1 MSRPSRRNRIFRP
14 RSRLG
19 IRYREHTQ
27 RRPRCRASL
36 RSLLWLY
43 YGQRFRGEPGPM
55 KRLPFELTVSRD
67 VYEAVG
73 HMLCQWAHFEQA
85 VNEWLFELSGA
96 VTDYAQLRIG
106 QQQFKTRLG
115 KWQELVAPHIKQRLA
130 RGYLT
135 KFYIKGAKLKD
146 DRDGIAHGHLGIDGE
161 GQLIRFRHKY

>member
-1 MSRPSRRNRIFRP
+1 MN
-14 RSRLG
+14 
-19 IRYREHTQ
+19 
-27 RRPRCRASL
+27 
-36 RSLLWLY
+36 
-43 YGQRFRGEPGPM
+43 
-55 KRLPFELTVSRD
+55 RLPFELTVSRD

-135 KFYIKGAKLKD
+135 KFYITGATLKD
-146 DRDGIAHGHLGIDGE
+146 DRDGIAHGYLGIDGE
-161 GQLIRFRHKY
+161 GQLIRFRRKSVQLRELTDIDARSVQRIASRISIINYRLRCLQELYEQKRPPQTP